1 MADWR
6 PSASLDNLRAR
17 AELLTSIRQFFDDRN
32 VLEVET
38 PLLARAT
45 ATDVHI
51 QSLQVSVE
59 DRALAGI
66 SYLQTSPEFAMK
78 RLLANGTGP
87 IYQICK
93 AFRDGEHSK
102 RHNQEFTMLEWYRPA
117 YSMAQLIDEVE
128 QLVDVLL
135 GIGEIQRLSYRELFL
150 KFLQFDPHTI
160 SLDRL
165 AAIAHEKMDLNSES
179 LTRTDYLQLLLASCI
194 EPMMPSNCFIYDFPV
209 EQAALAKIEEDDQ
222 AQLVA
227 KRFELYCSSMEIAN
241 GYFELTDATEQ
252 RSRLE
257 ADLEKRT
264 ELQLAQYPIDE
275 KLIAALEHGIPDCA
289 GVAVGVDR
297 LLMLLTDSKDID
309 EVIAFPTTLT

>member
-1 MADWR
+1 VADWR

-135 GIGEIQRLSYRELFL
+135 GIGVIQRLDYRELFL

-309 EVIAFPTTLT
+309 EVIAFPTTRT